1 MFKMQVLLLVSLGN
15 WVASWVFD
23 QKNMNSMHLIWS
35 CCWTKAGISLLPF
48 RSGDSA
54 PLPAFSLRKYMLVL
68 TCSLTGWQDRVNWN
82 NSQTDTE
89 RFFFIAS
96 GREYLINKSW
106 KLNKLFFHA
115 TIFYHCSDEYLF
127 MASWLIIMVHS
138 FQAWLWMDRLTNS
151 LFNWVIWTQTQCL
164 PRWVVW
170 LTGVSI
176 SANQTKHTTRKHIYP
191 HSYIYIQNA
200 YF

>member
-1 MFKMQVLLLVSLGN
+1 MGFWPEEYEQHAFNLELLLNKSWYFFVAVSVRWLC
-15 WVASWVFD
+15 S
-23 QKNMNSMHLIWS
+23 SS
-35 CCWTKAGISLLPF
+35 CFLSEKIHACTDLLSD
-48 RSGDSA
+48 R
-54 PLPAFSLRKYMLVL
+54 
-68 TCSLTGWQDRVNWN
+68 LTGQNELTQQPNWY
-82 NSQTDTE
+82 
-89 RFFFIAS
+89 RKIFFIAS